1 MASKLVRSIDQ
12 TPQWMLLMASL
23 LTTALIGGLDYVTGY
38 ELSFSVFYLLP
49 VALTAW
55 GLGLSAGLL
64 MSLIS
69 ACVWIIANMLSGVE
83 YSHPFIIYWN
93 ALTRAGFFII
103 VTLLIVE
110 LHHQLTT
117 ERSNARTDFLTGA
130 INRRAFYDLSLA
142 EIQRATRYKHPFTL
156 VYIDIDNFK
165 FINDHFGH
173 QIGDE
178 LLKTITEILQRNTR
192 SSDFVSRL
200 GGDEFAILL
209 PETDR
214 IGAKTFMT
222 RLHRECTQKM
232 NKKKWPVT
240 FSIGVITFLNAP
252 KDIDQM
258 INLGDHLMY
267 QVKQTGKNAISY
279 AVYPERED
287 NS

>member
-1 MASKLVRSIDQ
+1 MRSIDQ
-12 TPQWMLLMASL
+12 TPQWILLFVSL
-23 LTTALIGGLDYVTGY
+23 LTTALIGGLDYITGY
-38 ELSFSVFYLLP
+38 EFSFSVFYLLP
-49 VALTAW
+49 IALTAW

-69 ACVWIIANMLSGVE
+69 ACVWIIANMLAGVS
-83 YSHPFIIYWN
+83 YSQQLTLYWN

-110 LHHQLTT
+110 LHRQLTT
-117 ERSNARTDFLTGA
+117 ERSNARIDYLTGA
-130 INRRAFYDLSLA
+130 INRRAFYDISLR

-173 QIGDE
+173 QVGDE
-178 LLKTITEILQRNTR
+178 LLKTITEILQQNTR
-192 SSDFVSRL
+192 NCDFVSRL
-200 GGDEFAILL
+200 GGDEFAVLL

-214 IGAKTFMT
+214 IGAKTFMS
-222 RLHRECTQKM
+222 RMHNECTQEM
-232 NKKKWPVT
+232 NKRKWPIT

-267 QVKQTGKNAISY
+267 QVKQTSKNAISY
-279 AVYPERED
+279 AVYMGNDGQPYEIG
-287 NS
+287 